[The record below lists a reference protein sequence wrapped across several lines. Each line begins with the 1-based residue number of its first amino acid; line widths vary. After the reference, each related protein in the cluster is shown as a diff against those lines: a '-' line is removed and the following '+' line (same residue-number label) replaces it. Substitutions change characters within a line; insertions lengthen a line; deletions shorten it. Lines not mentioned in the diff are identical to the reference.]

1 MHIFVGFVFIAFYIH
16 AALQCKKIRAVADQ
30 PAKIGFYIFAAKTVL
45 AILSVL
51 FQMLAMTS
59 IMSHYVIIFM
69 FRAFSAFHWILYV
82 ALICAVLGWRKL
94 SWSEEKKPLQF
105 AGIAIIFEM
114 ISVLAPKMLF
124 DAYLT
129 AYTTASVARMMPLF
143 SIVTG
148 SLGLLAYGLL
158 LKALFAWRG
167 YPVEAKLFPSLP
179 AAPAAI
185 HAPTQTTE
193 TAVPPKGMFEEIDHI
208 PYVCGVM
215 LIGGLFAVP
224 IIWGNVSGAGYLESI
239 IPSLVS
245 CGLFAYAHDKR
256 GNFNLGRFALMFF
269 YILFIVM
276 RSSAESGMRGGSKP
290 FFLAGGLLGYF
301 VMFLCGWAG
310 IKIGRVYRTQFTAR

>member
-16 AALQCKKIRAVADQ
+16 AALQCKKMRAVADQ
-30 PAKIGFYIFAAKTVL
+30 PANIGFFIFAAKAIL
-45 AILSVL
+45 AILSMT
-51 FQMLAMTS
+51 FQMLATTS
-59 IMSHYVIIFM
+59 IVSHYVIIFM
-69 FRAFSAFHWILYV
+69 FGTFSALHWILYV
-82 ALICAVLGWRKL
+82 ALICAVLSWRKL

-105 AGIAIIFEM
+105 VGIAIILEL
-114 ISVLAPKMLF
+114 IAVLTPKMLLNT
-124 DAYLT
+124 YLAT
-129 AYTTASVARMMPLF
+129 HAAVSVVRMMSLF

-148 SLGLLAYGLL
+148 SLALLAYTLL

-167 YPVEAKLFPSLP
+167 YPIEVKLFPSIP
-179 AAPAAI
+179 TRPTAAHSASQA
-185 HAPTQTTE
+185 TE
-193 TAVPPKGMFEEIDHI
+193 TALPSKGMFDEIDHI
-208 PYVCGVM
+208 PYICGVM

-224 IIWGNVSGAGYLESI
+224 IIWGSASQAGYFESI

-310 IKIGRVYRTQFTAR
+310 IKIGRFYRTQYK